1 MRSSFLYIFRYD
13 NYDAFVSGVEGSVT
27 KGTSGVESLRVIG
40 ELLTS
45 VWCGVMSFSDVEL
58 GIDEDDREDIKW
70 WLGKIR
76 RIVRET
82 TKREEKEMVNGCR
95 YDLSFEFDDIVVEEF

>member
-1 MRSSFLYIFRYD
+1 M
-13 NYDAFVSGVEGSVT
+13 VSGVEGSVT

-82 TKREEKEMVNGCR
+82 TKREEEEMVNGCR